1 MDESARI
8 LLVDDS
14 KLDLQIHTATLAQH
28 GFRTTTAEDAE
39 EALRAARADAPDL
52 ILIASAMR
60 ATDGFELCSRLR
72 RDPRLRNTPVIFIT
86 KSSSAQEIDRSFAAG
101 GVDYIQKPCH
111 LSEFLARVRT
121 HVRLYRLLR
130 EVESLKE
137 AAIDSNPL
145 THLPGNNTIVAK
157 VDEALARGD
166 DVCVVYADLDNF
178 KSYNDAY
185 GFTDGDDV
193 LLFTAETLN
202 TVLRVVCGGEGF
214 LGHVGGDDFVL
225 IVPTRC
231 VEEVGREITSHF
243 DRGVPDFYRE
253 EDRRRGYLSATD
265 RRGHRVRVPF
275 VSVSLG
281 GVPLQHRG
289 FGRAV
294 EVFSV
299 CAEVKKAAKAVPGSN
314 LFLDRRGQETEAG
327 AGEAP
332 PVPAA
337 EAAPVPDVPADRI

>member
-1 MDESARI
+1 MDEGARI

-14 KLDLQIHTATLAQH
+14 PLDLQVHAATLAQH
-28 GFRTTTAEDAE
+28 GFRTRTAGCEA
-39 EALRAARADAPDL
+39 EALSQARADALDL

-60 ATDGFELCSRLR
+60 ETDGFELCARLK
-72 RDPRLRNTPVIFIT
+72 RDPALRNTPVIFIT

-130 EVESLKE
+130 EVENLKE

-145 THLPGNNTIVAK
+145 THLPGNNTIVAR
-157 VDEALARGD
+157 VDEALVRGD
-166 DVCVVYADLDNF
+166 DVCVIYADLDNF

-193 LLFTAETLN
+193 LLFSAETLN
-202 TVLRVVCGGEGF
+202 TVLRVACGGRGF

-225 IVPTRC
+225 IVPTEC

-243 DRGVPDFYRE
+243 DRGVPDFYRD
-253 EDRRRGYLSATD
+253 EDRQRGYLRSVD

-275 VSVSLG
+275 VSISLG
-281 GVPLQHRG
+281 GVPLRQRG
-289 FGRAV
+289 FVRAV
-294 EVFSV
+294 EVFAA

-314 LFLDRRGQETEAG
+314 LFVDRRAAG
-327 AGEAP
+327 APAPETTDAP
-332 PVPAA
+332 PRD
-337 EAAPVPDVPADRI
+337 PDSSGSPLEVG